1 MTLDPDDPHLPL
13 TRIERQRLRDIA
25 ERVRVRQERLSEK
38 EAARAR
44 AGDIFA
50 TGPDGYRQRPR
61 QHRAKAPGT
70 AYRLKL
76 PGD

>member
-1 MTLDPDDPHLPL
+1 MPLDPDDPHLPL

-25 ERVRVRQERLSEK
+25 DRVRVRQERLAEK
-38 EAARAR
+38 QAAQAR

-61 QHRAKAPGT
+61 QHRSKAPRT
-70 AYRLKL
+70 TYQLKL